1 MSSVSLKLKG
11 ESSMFGTTVSIL
23 NKDKSYNKIVV
34 ENLDFNPLKNLKT
47 SLKEG
52 YLFRN
57 PNLTDD
63 VLETT
68 LSSLR
73 NVGGYY
79 SFLIKMDKDT
89 NKLYALIRFKEKND
103 AAVFAWT
110 NVQNWQKWSDDLEEE
125 EKKNSKERKKPLK
138 AKVNK
143 DGTVTVKVTVTTLQ
157 E

>member
-47 SLKEG
+47 GLKEG

-73 NVGGYY
+73 NVSGYY